1 MKKLISTMLV
11 FVVSFSLAGVAMAG
25 PAVKPAPVSCWDWSP
40 RGFKTVLSIKPWS
53 GNIAISGGTIKFY
66 AIHGEVSDGSYSA
79 PVSGTGHMEGNIFHF
94 SLTGTS
100 LWSGRV
106 WTYEFEG
113 FWDAV
118 NKTGTGA
125 YLAGVKDAS
134 ASDMNALSSTN
145 LVLVSGDCKT
155 TVIPQIAGGDI
166 DETGLSPDDGP

>member
-1 MKKLISTMLV
+1 MEKLISIMLV
-11 FVVSFSLAGVAMAG
+11 FVVSLALAGVAMA
-25 PAVKPAPVSCWDWSP
+25 AKPAPAAVSCWDWSN
-40 RGFKTVLSIKPWS
+40 GFKTVLSIKPWS

-66 AIHGEVSDGSYSA
+66 AIHGEVSNGSSLSA

-100 LWSGRV
+100 LVSGRV

-113 FWDAV
+113 FWDVV
-118 NKTGTGA
+118 NKIGEGV
-125 YLAGVKDAS
+125 YLAGVKDTS

-145 LVLVSGDCKT
+145 LVLGSGDCKT

-166 DETGLSPDDGP
+166 EETGLSPDDGP